1 MVSKNLNSP
10 RKDIAVFVSRPAFA
24 ILVAVMAFAPAVRP
38 RRLLESFLA
47 QRNQPA
53 LEYVQAA
60 QAEPNSPAELL
71 QEIETN
77 FKIGDKA
84 RALELAKRGIEHDS
98 QGSLSEQI
106 GLGLLEHRCY
116 PEAAAAFEKA
126 LTRAPQSL
134 ELASKLAYAYVG
146 SNQPERAIRLLSQFE
161 GRQSSWQASFLLGQ
175 AYELAGKPQEALPSF
190 REAVRLNPQEASI
203 HYELGR
209 LLLQSSD
216 RSTQSEGAE
225 ELRSAIRLD
234 PQETDYYLDLGTWL
248 LNQGELKSAV
258 VLLTQG
264 VEHTRPSDKLYLML
278 GMAQYWYGSGPAIPT
293 LKKAIDLNP
302 HSAPAYNLLGYC
314 YLFGG
319 DFGKALEYYRKAM
332 AENPENGL
340 YSYGAARA
348 LESLGKVDEAIRFAE
363 ESVRLEPKSSRN
375 HYLLGKIDAK
385 LGRYSEAVSQLET
398 AVGLDPES
406 ESPYYLLART
416 YVRMNEPGKSRE
428 WTQKL
433 QELTTKKRQT
443 ERRELEKTSAPSS
456 ETSDLP
462 QPSEIWHELRGSQ
475 PGANPGPR

>member
-1 MVSKNLNSP
+1 
-10 RKDIAVFVSRPAFA
+10 
-24 ILVAVMAFAPAVRP
+24 
-38 RRLLESFLA
+38 
-47 QRNQPA
+47 
-53 LEYVQAA
+53 
-60 QAEPNSPAELL
+60 
-71 QEIETN
+71 
-77 FKIGDKA
+77 
-84 RALELAKRGIEHDS
+84 
-98 QGSLSEQI
+98 
-106 GLGLLEHRCY
+106 
-116 PEAAAAFEKA
+116 
-126 LTRAPQSL
+126 
-134 ELASKLAYAYVG
+134 
-146 SNQPERAIRLLSQFE
+146 
-161 GRQSSWQASFLLGQ
+161 
-175 AYELAGKPQEALPSF
+175 
-190 REAVRLNPQEASI
+190 
-203 HYELGR
+203 
-209 LLLQSSD
+209 
-216 RSTQSEGAE
+216 
-225 ELRSAIRLD
+225 
-234 PQETDYYLDLGTWL
+234 
-248 LNQGELKSAV
+248 V